1 MRADMHSV
9 IVERPR
15 IHDSWGKG
23 RKPKRHKQIDL
34 EELPFREA
42 MKVQG
47 GETKRLNENLAPL
60 YRFLQSRCG
69 KRWDDVHSEISANL
83 KLSSATQKHILDHLK
98 DMVSLK
104 TYLGVDGKVWVQNKY
119 EYAVGESYRY
129 REFYVDPDGILR
141 MMPKKART
149 KYKDEEKAE
158 AFKRRRDIS
167 KLVQYHKLNGIWYH
181 VQLVP
186 YKLVTKTYTAINP
199 VTKKTFTN
207 FVQYADTPGG
217 LLTHFPGGILGWCT
231 DISDKYALRTLYGRE
246 GVFAISRNQLSSKD
260 LKRAGLKNDPA

>member
-1 MRADMHSV
+1 MRKDMAK
-9 IVERPR
+9 ILVERPR
-15 IHDSWGKG
+15 VHDSYDNGKKY
-23 RKPKRHKQIDL
+23 RREQSMDL
-34 EELPFREA
+34 EDLPQRES
-42 MKVQG
+42 MKAHKG
-47 GETKRLNENLAPL
+47 GTKQLNENLAPL

-98 DMVSLK
+98 GMVSLK
-104 TYLGVDGKVWVQNKY
+104 TYLGVDGKVWVQNKD

-129 REFYVDPDGILR
+129 REFYVDPQGILR

-149 KYKDEEKAE
+149 NYKDEEKAE

-167 KLVQYHKLNGIWYH
+167 KLVQYHKINGIWYH

-186 YKLVTKTYTAINP
+186 YKLVTKKHTSINP
-199 VTKKTFTN
+199 VTKKTFT
-207 FVQYADTPGG
+207 FYAQYADTPGG